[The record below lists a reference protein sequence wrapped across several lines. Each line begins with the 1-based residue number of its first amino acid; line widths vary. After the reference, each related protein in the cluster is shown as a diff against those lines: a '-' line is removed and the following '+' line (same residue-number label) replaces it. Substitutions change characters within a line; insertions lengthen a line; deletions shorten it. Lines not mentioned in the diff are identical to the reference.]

1 MTFKNWIISTGLTI
15 ASARNYEGAIYGTI
29 SRWAEEAGLI
39 KSNLVEV
46 DEPEEFDQLSEAI
59 KQLKIFQNKN
69 SVGHQMYSAA
79 LNKYSLYLKSIQK
92 EVEEDIETLSKDDSV
107 SETEKDRLI
116 KSRLG
121 QGSFRRSLKEYWQG
135 CSVTGYQFSK
145 LLIASHIKPWRS
157 SDNKERMDMFNGL
170 LLIPNID
177 KAFDKGFISFQRNGD
192 VLISEIL
199 QKPELL
205 GIKSDLRIRVS
216 DQHLQYLKYHREIVF
231 IDSKQLTE

>member
-1 MTFKNWIISTGLTI
+1 MTFKTWIISTGLTV
-15 ASARNYEGAIYGTI
+15 ASAKKYESAIYGSI
-29 SRWAEEAGLI
+29 SGWAEQAGLI
-39 KSNLVEV
+39 KTNLIEV
-46 DEPEEFDQLSEAI
+46 DVPEAFDQLSEAI
-59 KQLKIFQNKN
+59 KLLHIFQERN

-79 LNKYSLYLKSIQK
+79 LNKYSIYLKFIQK
-92 EVEEDIETLSKDDSV
+92 EVEEDIEILSKDDSV

-177 KAFDKGFISFQRNGD
+177 KAFDKGFISFQKNGD

-199 QKPELL
+199 QKPDLL
-205 GIKSDLRIRVS
+205 GIKSDLRVKVS
-216 DQHLQYLKYHREIVF
+216 DQHQQYLEYHRDIVF
-231 IDSKQLTE
+231 IDSNQLSE